1 MDSNFNEYL
10 KMIFDE
16 RRHFDGVNMGQYN
29 DYNVKRGLRNADGT
43 GVLAGL
49 TAIGEVHGYIMDE
62 GNKAPIEGSL
72 RYRGIRITDIVNA
85 CLKEDRFGFE
95 EVAFLLTFGFLP
107 DKERLDSFKKV
118 LASQRNLPPNFTE
131 DMILKAPSK
140 DIMNKLQ
147 RSVLALYSYDENPDD
162 ISIPNLLRQS
172 LEIIA
177 RFPTI
182 VAYAY
187 ATKLH
192 YFNGTSLV
200 LHNTNPELSTA
211 ENFLYM
217 TRANHKFKDIEA
229 KILDLALMLHAEHGG
244 GNNSAFA
251 IRVLSSSNTD
261 TYSAIA
267 AGVGSLKGPKHGGA
281 NAKMMSQMEE
291 IKANVKNWSN
301 DDEVHDYICKILRK
315 EAGDGTGLIYGMGHA
330 IYTLSDPR
338 AEILG
343 HCAETL
349 AKETDNMEEFLLYQ
363 SVARLAPSA
372 FEDVKGVKAVMPI
385 NVDFYS
391 GLIYKML
398 GIPDDLYTP
407 LFAMSRVVGWCAHR
421 IEEVMTGG
429 KIIRP
434 AYKSVVE
441 RKEYCPIDER

>member
-1 MDSNFNEYL
+1 MDSKFNEYL

-16 RRHFDGVNMGQYN
+16 RKHFDDVNVRQYN

-49 TAIGEVHGYIMDE
+49 TAIGEVHGYVLDE
-62 GNKAPIEGSL
+62 GNKAPVEGSL

-107 DKERLDSFKKV
+107 NQEHLDSFKKV
-118 LASQRNLPPNFTE
+118 LAAQRNLPPNFTE

-200 LHNTNPELSTA
+200 LHNTNPEMSTA

-229 KILDLALMLHAEHGG
+229 KILDLSLMLHAEHGG

-281 NAKMMSQMEE
+281 NAKMKRQMEE
-291 IKANVKNWSN
+291 IKANVSDWKNQ
-301 DDEVHDYICKILRK
+301 DEVYDYICKILRK

-338 AEILG
+338 AEILAG
-343 HCAETL
+343 CAETL
-349 AKETDNMEEFLLYQ
+349 AKETDNMDEFLLYQ
-363 SVARLAPSA
+363 SVAKLTPSA
-372 FEDVKGVKAVMPI
+372 FEDVKGVKAMMPV

-398 GIPDDLYTP
+398 GIPEDLYTP

-441 RKEYCPIDER
+441 RGEYLPIDKR

>member
-1 MDSNFNEYL
+1 MNDKFNEYL

-16 RRHFDGVNMGQYN
+16 RRHFDEINVRQYN

-49 TAIGEVHGYIMDE
+49 TAIGEVHGYLIDE
-62 GNKAPIEGSL
+62 GNKSPIEGTL
-72 RYRGIRITDIVNA
+72 RYRGIRIKDIVDSCMA
-85 CLKEDRFGFE
+85 EDRFGFE

-107 DKERLDSFKKV
+107 NREQLESFRTF
-118 LASQRNLPPNFTE
+118 LASKRNLPAGFTE

-140 DIMNKLQ
+140 NIMNKLQ
-147 RSVLALYSYDENPDD
+147 RSVLALYSYDDNPDD

-182 VAYAY
+182 IAYAY

-192 YFNGTSLV
+192 YFNDKSLV
-200 LHNTNPELSTA
+200 LHNSNPELSTA

-281 NAKMMSQMEE
+281 NAKMMNQMEE
-291 IKANVKNWSN
+291 IKANVKDWNN
-301 DDEVHDYICKILRK
+301 RDEIYNYICKILRK
-315 EAGDGTGLIYGMGHA
+315 EAGDGTGLVYGMGHA
-330 IYTLSDPR
+330 IYTISDPR
-338 AEILG
+338 AVILG
-343 HCAETL
+343 QCAETL

-363 SVARLAPSA
+363 AVAELTPDAY
-372 FEDVKGVKAVMPI
+372 EEVKGVRALMPV

-398 GIPDDLYTP
+398 NIPEDLYTP

-421 IEEVMTGG
+421 IEEIMTGG

-441 RKEYCPIDER
+441 RSEYVPIDKR